1 MQQLDNAFSP
11 AAAMKK
17 RLFVG
22 NLGSSVTDNDLKEK
36 FARFGEVENV
46 ELHTKKDESGKPFKT
61 FAYLDL
67 NIDQEKLVNCI
78 KTYNNAKWKGSAIV
92 VQVAKESYIQR
103 IQREAK
109 ARAAQDTTSAPSV
122 TTEPAPPRRPIQI
135 KVEKPSWTEKPASFK
150 AEKSDSTPAHI
161 RKERHNRSDGE
172 SWQVSRAS
180 RGPSV
185 EQKTPTGEFA
195 NEKAFLFDDDEEQP
209 SSGRPTPQCQ
219 ADVALLRHAW
229 GYRLGTGLDKAYSG
243 GDDNDDFEVVP
254 SRDPEQEREAKRQA
268 DNAKRLASLKQRF
281 AESHTQRRLLQS
293 ALTSVDSSDRKR
305 RIVFEDSDE
314 DEEGFA
320 APPVK
325 APAGE
330 RKLTLFEDDDEQEA
344 EEEGSHDND
353 FRLRPQFEGHKGH
366 KVLELQSKFGT
377 DERFRMSERFLESDD
392 EESGSSKGDQAAVD
406 DDSLDPDKE
415 RMRNLDILHDVLGP
429 EATKVRPKA
438 IFKDTTQLRFDPT
451 KESAAKFEIKP
462 ESKASKKRK
471 KAQAEEESAAAVPQV
486 SGEQFY
492 EVTTDLQDALKNRT
506 SEFSLSQMFAG
517 QLQDDDL
524 QGEPFDSSSESEASD
539 DEQAKYRTRVQ
550 EMKGKKAGLQE
561 HFRTDPGTGESE
573 DVLPSAVAGETG
585 DDEGPMSDMFRR
597 MDDHRFATVVDRPLF
612 FFVPGDRR
620 LLEGAKFFR
629 CQSDPETIRNNFFD
643 NKVGLVKLLLSKRKM
658 AKRALERKLGKKVGS
673 QQWRLGK
680 LRKK

>member
-1 MQQLDNAFSP
+1 
-11 AAAMKK
+11 MKK

-22 NLGSSVTDNDLKEK
+22 NLGSSVTDSDLKEK
-36 FARFGEVENV
+36 FARFGDVENV

-109 ARAAQDTTSAPSV
+109 ARAAQDASSGPPDAA
-122 TTEPAPPRRPIQI
+122 EPAPPGRPIQI
-135 KVEKPSWTEKPASFK
+135 KVEKPSWTEKSAGFK
-150 AEKSDSTPAHI
+150 AEKSDWSDNTSAHI
-161 RKERHNRSDGE
+161 RKERQNRSDGE
-172 SWQVSRAS
+172 SWQVNRAS
-180 RGPSV
+180 RGPSM

-195 NEKAFLFDDDEEQP
+195 NEKAFLFDDDEQQP
-209 SSGRPTPQCQ
+209 SSGKPTPHCQ

-229 GYRLGTGLDKAYSG
+229 GYRLGTGLDKAYGG

-268 DNAKRLASLKQRF
+268 ANAKRLASLKQRF

-314 DEEGFA
+314 DEEGFT
-320 APPVK
+320 
-325 APAGE
+325 APAPSVKTPAEE
-330 RKLTLFEDDDEQEA
+330 RKLTLFDDDDEQEG
-344 EEEGSHDND
+344 EEEGSHDID

-366 KVLELQSKFGT
+366 KVLELQSRFGT

-392 EESGSSKGDQAAVD
+392 EESDSAKGDRAAVD

-415 RMRNLDILHDVLGP
+415 RVRNLDILQDVLGP
-429 EATKVRPKA
+429 EATKSRPKA
-438 IFKDTTQLRFDPT
+438 IFKDATQLRFDPA

-471 KAQAEEESAAAVPQV
+471 KAQAEEESAPAVPHV

-506 SEFSLSQMFAG
+506 SGFSLSQMFAG

-524 QGEPFDSSSESEASD
+524 QEEPFDSSSESEASD
-539 DEQAKYRTRVQ
+539 DEQAKYRSRVQ
-550 EMKGKKAGLQE
+550 EVKGKKAGLQE
-561 HFRTDPGTGESE
+561 HFRTDPGTGEDE

-585 DDEGPMSDMFRR
+585 DDEGPMSDVFRR